1 MATRPPPTVVDAR
14 VPPPEDT
21 DLPTG
26 RGRCIDDVE
35 RARR

>member
-1 MATRPPPTVVDAR
+1 MATRPPPTVDGAR
-14 VPPPEDT
+14 VPRHEDI
-21 DLPTG
+21 DPPTG